1 MADKGKSKAELRDWY
16 RKVLDATVREMLKV
30 RAIRGAAIEAA
41 PIWASPNEILIA
53 KVWDA
58 TQKSQFI
65 WTISGEKVVTDHIP
79 GSMAVTAQD
88 AARHFALKWQMD
100 AERLMET
107 AKARKSVKQAE
118 AHMEDYTAKLI
129 KQAEMLYDMTTDN
142 EAWKRQATVPTI
154 Q

>member
-1 MADKGKSKAELRDWY
+1 MAGQMKDKAELRDWY
-16 RKVLDATVREMLKV
+16 KKVLDATVQEMLKIK
-30 RAIRGAAIEAA
+30 AIQGAAIEAA
-41 PIWASPNEILIA
+41 PIWASANKILIA

-65 WTISGEKVVTDHIP
+65 WTISGAAVVTDHIP

-100 AERLMET
+100 AERLTEA
-107 AKARKSVKQAE
+107 AKTRTSVEQAE
-118 AHMEDYTAKLI
+118 AHMQDYTAKLV
-129 KQAEMLYDMTTDN
+129 KQAEMLYDMTTDD
-142 EAWKRQATVPTI
+142 EAWKRKATV